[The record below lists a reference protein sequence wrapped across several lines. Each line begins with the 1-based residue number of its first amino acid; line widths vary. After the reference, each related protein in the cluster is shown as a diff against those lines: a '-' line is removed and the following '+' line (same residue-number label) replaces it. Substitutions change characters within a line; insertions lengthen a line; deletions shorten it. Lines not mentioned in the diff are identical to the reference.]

1 MIRNPELFFENLKK
15 KRVGMVGLGVSH
27 FELIRLM
34 LKKGINVTV
43 LDKRERKALG
53 EDGRTLESE
62 GAQFILGE
70 GYLDALCSFD
80 VLFRTPGMY
89 FCSGALNKARAAGVS
104 VVSEMEVFFD
114 LCPCRK

>member
-43 LDKRERKALG
+43 LDKRESKALG
-53 EDGRTLESE
+53 EDGRTL
-62 GAQFILGE
+62 
-70 GYLDALCSFD
+70 
-80 VLFRTPGMY
+80 FRTRN
-89 FCSGALNKARAAGVS
+89 CSYS
-104 VVSEMEVFFD
+104 I
-114 LCPCRK
+114 